1 MIGIVIVTHASLG
14 QALREAVEFI
24 AGKQEQVEVVGQ
36 GVNDPPQ
43 VSSEQLKAAIKK
55 VDAGEGVLILTD
67 MFGGTPSNVS
77 LAFLEPERVEVLSGV
92 NLPMLLKMVTSRQN
106 RLGVV
111 ELAHELKAAGRQ
123 NISLA
128 SEIMAPGKKTEKS
141 QVG

>member
-36 GVNDPPQ
+36 GVSDPPQ

>member
-1 MIGIVIVTHASLG
+1 MIGIVIVTHAALG
-14 QALREAVEFI
+14 QALREAAEFI
-24 AGKQEQVEVVGQ
+24 AGKQDQVEVVGQ
-36 GVNDPPQ
+36 GPTDPPQ
-43 VSSEQLKAAIKK
+43 VSADQIKAAIKR
-55 VDAGEGVLILTD
+55 VDTGEGVLILTD

-106 RLGVV
+106 RVSVV

-128 SEIMAPGKKTEKS
+128 SEIMSPRKNEKS

>member
-14 QALREAVEFI
+14 KALREAAEFI
-24 AGKQEQVEVVGQ
+24 AGKQDQVEVVGQ
-36 GVNDPPQ
+36 GPTDAPQ
-43 VSSEQLKAAIKK
+43 LSSEQLKAAVKK
-55 VDAGEGVLILTD
+55 VDTGEGVLILTD

-92 NLPMLLKMVTSRQN
+92 NLPMMLKMVTSRQN
-106 RLGVV
+106 RLSVV

-128 SEIMAPGKKTEKS
+128 SEILSPKKTEKS